1 MRLMSLRPTAISIL
15 LCLSSVFF
23 VLPVAAQVPELIVE
37 SPPALEG
44 VAARIRGLD
53 PKHLEDASRLAGLF
67 RAGPPIRVLLA
78 PEGSQLARSVPSWV
92 SGFADPGNGVVVLMP
107 ARAPSFPDSSL
118 EDLLRHE
125 VAHVL
130 IGRAAAGRPL
140 PRWFQEGLAMIAGQS
155 WGLDE
160 RSRLTLALLADDRIS
175 LEELD
180 RRFAGDERTVQRA
193 YTVAGAFVR
202 DLVQSHGPR
211 VTGEILAGVAEGL
224 PFEEAFE
231 RAAGTPLAAAA
242 SSFWDRQTFWYRWVP
257 LLTSSVFLW
266 ILITLLALWAIRHRR
281 SRDAA
286 QRLLWD
292 EEDEARRIAAIAKM
306 LPPDEPVN

>member
-1 MRLMSLRPTAISIL
+1 MGLRAAKLGL
-15 LCLSSVFF
+15 LCL
-23 VLPVAAQVPELIVE
+23 LAALARPAAAQVPELIVE
-37 SPPALEG
+37 APPALEG

-67 RAGPPIRVLLA
+67 RAGPPVRIVLA
-78 PEGSQLARSVPSWV
+78 PEGSQLARSVPRWI
-92 SGFADPGNGVVVLMP
+92 SGFADPAASVVVLLP

-130 IGRAAAGRPL
+130 IGRAAGGRPL

-160 RSRLTLALLADDRIS
+160 RSRLTLALLADNRVS
-175 LEELD
+175 LTALD
-180 RRFAGDERTVQRA
+180 SRFAGDERTVQRA

-211 VTGEILAGVAEGL
+211 VTGEILSGVAAGL
-224 PFEEAFE
+224 SFEEAFQ
-231 RAAGTPLAAAA
+231 RAAGTSLAEAQT
-242 SSFWDRQTFWYRWVP
+242 SFWDRQTFWYRWVP

-266 ILITLLALWAIRHRR
+266 ILITLLALWAIRRRR

-286 QRLLWD
+286 QRRVWD
-292 EEDEARRIAAIAKM
+292 EEDEARRATPAL

>member
-1 MRLMSLRPTAISIL
+1 MGPMSLRRAAIFIPFL
-15 LCLSSVFF
+15 LSAL
-23 VLPVAAQVPELIVE
+23 LPAAAQVPELIVE
-37 SPPALEG
+37 APPALAA

-67 RAGPPIRVLLA
+67 RAGPPIRVILA

-92 SGFADPGNGVVVLMP
+92 SGFADPNAGVVVLMP

-130 IGRAAAGRPL
+130 IGRAAGGRPV
-140 PRWFQEGLAMIAGQS
+140 PRWFQEGLAMIAGLS

-160 RSRLTLALLADDRIS
+160 RSRLTLALLADNRIS
-175 LEELD
+175 LAELD
-180 RRFAGDERTVQRA
+180 RRFSGDERTVQRA
-193 YTVAGAFVR
+193 YTVSGAFVR

-211 VTGEILAGVAEGL
+211 VTGEILSGIAEGL
-224 PFEEAFE
+224 PFEEAFR
-231 RAAGTPLAAAA
+231 RAAGTPLDAVE

-266 ILITLLALWAIRHRR
+266 ILITLLALWAIRRR
-281 SRDAA
+281 RARDAA
-286 QRLLWD
+286 QRRLWD
-292 EEDEARRIAAIAKM
+292 EEEEARRIAA
-306 LPPDEPVN
+306 LVSPDEPVN

>member
-1 MRLMSLRPTAISIL
+1 MSLRRAAMSAL
-15 LCLSSVFF
+15 LCLFAI
-23 VLPVAAQVPELIVE
+23 LPAAAQVPELIVE
-37 SPPALEG
+37 APPALAG
-44 VAARIRGLD
+44 TAARIRGLD

-78 PEGSQLARSVPSWV
+78 PEGSQLARSVPRWV
-92 SGFADPGNGVVVLMP
+92 SGFADPRAGVVVLLP
-107 ARAPSFPDSSL
+107 ARTPSFPDSSL

-130 IGRAAAGRPL
+130 IGRAAGGRPL

-160 RSRLTLALLADDRIS
+160 RSRLTLALLADNRIS
-175 LEELD
+175 LTDLD

-224 PFEEAFE
+224 PFEEAFR
-231 RAAGTPLAAAA
+231 RAAGTPLAAAET
-242 SSFWDRQTFWYRWVP
+242 SFWDRQTFWYRWVP

-281 SRDAA
+281 ARDAA
-286 QRLLWD
+286 RRRLWD
-292 EEDEARRIAAIAKM
+292 EEDEARRAAVIAAAIAEE